1 MHHHAIMATAVALT
15 LGTTTLALAG
25 QGAGPG
31 NGTGPIHDLS
41 TASCE
46 IITGTVAS
54 AAVAGEGYVIDT
66 GTETVTVSGLGPI
79 GYWASLELVPPQVGE
94 SITADICWLS
104 FSDETTKAIAMAV
117 TLMDGTYVEL
127 RDPITNQPAWRGGQ
141 GGGQGQGQAGGQGQG
156 LADCTGPR

>member
-1 MHHHAIMATAVALT
+1 MHHQAIMATAIALT

-31 NGTGPIHDLS
+31 NGTGPIHELS

-66 GTETVTVSGLGPI
+66 GVETVNVFGLGPI
-79 GYWASLELVPPQVGE
+79 GYWDRLELVPPQVGE
-94 SITADICWLS
+94 SITVDICWLS
-104 FSDETTKAIAMAV
+104 FSDETTKAIATAI

-127 RDPITNQPAWRGGQ
+127 RDPITNQPSWRGGQ